1 MMDHVRYID
10 RTRDDYIRQGYE
22 KPYQWAHFDK
32 VPFTPLAKPLSQCRV
47 GLLGTSEVAVRFDP
61 ATEQNPISEE
71 DFRGVYPIPASTPT
85 EKLYSRTLS
94 FDRNATHLD
103 DVNAFYPIDRLRE
116 AVADGRIGSMPSR
129 ILGAYNNYSQR
140 KVLTQEAP
148 KALAICREEGL
159 DAIVM
164 VPV

>member
-10 RTRDDYIRQGYE
+10 RTREDYIRQGYE
-22 KPYQWAHFDK
+22 KPYEWAHFDE
-32 VPFTPLAKPLSQCRV
+32 VPFTPLKKPLSQCRV

-71 DFRGVYPIPASTPT
+71 DFRGVYPIPADTPT

-103 DVNAFYPIDRLRE
+103 DVNAFYPVDRLRE
-116 AVADGRIGSMPSR
+116 AVADGRVGSMPSR

-148 KALAICREEGL
+148 KALAVCREEGL